1 METTSTKM
9 VNYQFM
15 KNLFDKGFMEGRGWK
30 SHYFREA
37 QSCFKKQYSSVG
49 KWKINENDPK
59 KREGHIGEDDLWSW
73 TNRINTH
80 PNCCLLL
87 HDWALKNNPN
97 VFIDFGNPDYHE
109 YNARRMWEF
118 CNKYFEQIFTKNITH
133 KYYNQLK
140 YKCQKSWNSGIITTI
155 AIILTL
161 KNKPNVTDIKYSFEY
176 GDSEDMNGTDLIF
189 KLDGVEKTMQIK
201 SGKYLNLRDIFLVS
215 GSPNDLSYKEDY
227 YGYANVDEFKQVT
240 SVIIFENKKQI
251 FKDSEDYINI
261 NSDLVFYE
269 KIENMP
275 IPEKLNELL
284 VLCGKL
290 DIEFIIKTNESV
302 NEVLLDE
309 NEKTLT
315 INVFDFEDEE
325 LEIKITKKIEDLKK
339 RF

>member
-1 METTSTKM
+1 
-9 VNYQFM
+9 M

-30 SHYFREA
+30 SHYFRET

-59 KREGHIGEDDLWSW
+59 KREGHIGEDGLWSW

-118 CNKYFEQIFTKNITH
+118 CDKYFEQIFTKNITH

-240 SVIIFENKKQI
+240 SVIIFENKMI
-251 FKDSEDYINI
+251 FK
-261 NSDLVFYE
+261 
-269 KIENMP
+269 
-275 IPEKLNELL
+275 
-284 VLCGKL
+284 
-290 DIEFIIKTNESV
+290 
-302 NEVLLDE
+302 
-309 NEKTLT
+309 
-315 INVFDFEDEE
+315 
-325 LEIKITKKIEDLKK
+325 
-339 RF
+339 